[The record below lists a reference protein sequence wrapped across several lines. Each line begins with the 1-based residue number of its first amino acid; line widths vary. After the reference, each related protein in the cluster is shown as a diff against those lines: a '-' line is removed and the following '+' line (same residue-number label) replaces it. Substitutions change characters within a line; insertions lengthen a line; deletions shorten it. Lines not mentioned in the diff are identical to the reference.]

1 MYNIYMWV
9 TVPQFKSKLMCLM
22 IWHTDANIQK
32 LWIENYDVYRVALIN
47 VTPVIVTDNRVIW

>member
-1 MYNIYMWV
+1 M
-9 TVPQFKSKLMCLM
+9 VPQFKSKLMCLM

>member
-1 MYNIYMWV
+1 
-9 TVPQFKSKLMCLM
+9 M